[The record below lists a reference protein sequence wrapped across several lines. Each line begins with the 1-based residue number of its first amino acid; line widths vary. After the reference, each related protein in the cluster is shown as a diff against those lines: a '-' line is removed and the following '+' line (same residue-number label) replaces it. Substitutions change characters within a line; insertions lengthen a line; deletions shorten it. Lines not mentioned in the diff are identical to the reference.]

1 MSPTSL
7 SQYALVVISLIA
19 SRAMTISTS
28 VVRDEHAAKK
38 ASTFAVLLSDVEEV
52 ASTYGVWLAVPKMLP
67 LLSVTDAKQGENTG
81 LVKLATRPKRF

>member
-7 SQYALVVISLIA
+7 SQHALVVVSLIA

-52 ASTYGVWLAVPKMLP
+52 ASTYAVWRAVPRMLP
-67 LLSVTDAKQGENTG
+67 LRSVTDTKQGESTG
-81 LVKLATRPKRF
+81 FVKLATISKPF